1 MSKIHFGPFRVEINF
16 SLQLFNEIFIKRER
30 GVARMLMESY
40 NVSVSLVDDAMDLDS
55 EITG

>member
-1 MSKIHFGPFRVEINF
+1 VEINF